1 MSGYNTPPETVV
13 AAVASGEAKANQRVS
28 TMVVSGFL
36 GGAYIAFGGLLAIVS
51 SSGPAAHWG
60 GATSLITG
68 VVFSLGLILV
78 VIAGSDLLT
87 GNFMLLPLAAMA
99 RRITP
104 KRLALN
110 WAVVTV
116 MNLVGALVVAY
127 FIAYQTGVVGS
138 HATDLAHLGSG
149 ATPTSSDAAYERLA
163 AIATGKAHIES
174 HLQVLLRAIGC
185 NWLVCLGVWLA
196 LAAKD
201 VGGKILGIVFPITA
215 FVALGFDHVVANM
228 FFLPLA
234 LFAGVPDVTLGNTL
248 VNLLLAFVGNLVG
261 AAVFVAGAYWAIYG
275 RTVAELADST
285 T

>member
-1 MSGYNTPPETVV
+1 MSGYNTPPETVI
-13 AAVASGEAKANQRVS
+13 AAIASGEAKANQRLS

-51 SSGPAAHWG
+51 SSGVASTWG

-104 KRLALN
+104 SRLAIN

-116 MNLVGALVVAY
+116 MNLVGSLVVAY
-127 FIAYQTGVVGS
+127 LIAYKTGVIGS
-138 HATDLAHLGSG
+138 HATDLAHLGAG
-149 ATPTSSDAAYERLA
+149 AKPTTADATYERLA
-163 AIATGKAHIES
+163 TIAAGKAHIES
-174 HLQVLLRAIGC
+174 HLQVFLRAIGC

-234 LFAGVPDVTLGNTL
+234 LFAGVPDVTVGNTVANL
-248 VNLLLAFVGNLVG
+248 VLAFFGNLIG
-261 AAVFVAGAYWAIYG
+261 ASVFVAGAYWAIYG
-275 RTVAELADST
+275 RTVTDVTRST